1 MTAPFAA
8 LQQRFAAALRDADT
22 PGPVASSA
30 GRFSVHRNNVA
41 AGILGVLEA
50 RFAVVRQLVGEG
62 FFRAMAAEYTAQ
74 DPPRSP
80 ILMLY
85 GQTFPAFVANFE
97 PAADVPYL
105 ADVAQL
111 EWLQHTAYHATDCSP
126 IGADKLS
133 AIPVE
138 AIATVHFDLHP
149 SLGLLASNFPVLSIW
164 RMHMSDKGAKGG
176 TLAATPEFALILR
189 PALDV
194 ETHEIG
200 AVFHNFTQ
208 SLAVGKPLGVAA
220 ELALAKHAGFDLQS
234 ALAGLISHGAIA
246 GYRLATRQETP

>member
-8 LQQRFAAALRDADT
+8 LQERFATALRDAGS
-22 PGPVASSA
+22 PRPVASSA
-30 GRFSVHRNNVA
+30 SRFDVHRNNVT
-41 AGILGVLEA
+41 AGVLGVLEA
-50 RFAVVRQLVGEG
+50 RFSVVKQLVGEG
-62 FFRAMAAEYTAQ
+62 FFRAMAADYVAQ

-85 GQTFPAFVANFE
+85 GQTFPAFVASFE

-111 EWLQHTAYHATDCSP
+111 EWLQHTASHATDCRP

-133 AIPVE
+133 AIPIE
-138 AIATVHFDLHP
+138 SIETVHFDLHP
-149 SLGLLASNFPVLSIW
+149 SLGLLASSFPALSIW
-164 RMHMSDKGAKGG
+164 RMHLSDQGAKGG

-194 ETHEIG
+194 ETHGIDAG
-200 AVFHNFTQ
+200 LHDFTQ
-208 SLAVGKPLGVAA
+208 SLVLGQPLGSAA
-220 ELALAKHAGFDLQS
+220 EMALARHAEFDLQS
-234 ALAGLISHGAIA
+234 ALASLISHGAIA
-246 GYRLATRQETP
+246 GYRLAARQAAP